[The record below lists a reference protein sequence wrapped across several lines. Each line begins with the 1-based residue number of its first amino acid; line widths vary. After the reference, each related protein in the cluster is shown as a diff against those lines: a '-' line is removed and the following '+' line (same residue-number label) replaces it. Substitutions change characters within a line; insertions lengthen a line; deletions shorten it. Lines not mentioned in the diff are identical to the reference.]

1 MKTVKKLSLI
11 LALSFV
17 AVMCLMLN
25 AAAEDLVYGD
35 YTYTVLEDDTVKITD
50 YNGSEKDIVLP
61 SEIDGKAVTVIGELA
76 FVENKE
82 ISSVVI
88 PDSVTSVEK
97 RAFAWCENLLE
108 VTFGNSL
115 TTIGHTAFGYTA
127 LFSIELPDT
136 VTEIGDFAFAYI
148 RSLRYADLGEN
159 VKYIGANAFN
169 LCDTL
174 ESGIRLYN
182 AEYIGS
188 YAFASCIGIKSVS
201 VSEKLSYI
209 GRDAFPEEPG
219 FCLYYAGS
227 EEQFNQIEFEEGN
240 GVGICREYNHVHEFG
255 EYSSDNNATTS
266 CDGSKSA
273 VCLNGCEFRDK
284 IRDKGT
290 KLEHVVQLTKVTAT
304 QTTTEITLS
313 WDAATG
319 ANTYKIYYK
328 DGSNW
333 KKCATTSATNHT
345 FKNLKPGAK
354 YIFSVQAGRILGTS
368 QEWPSG
374 RAICETATKSA
385 PITTAAATQT
395 TSTIKLTWS
404 ASEGATGYR
413 IFYQSGGKWKT
424 TVSST
429 SATSHTFKN
438 LKPGAKY
445 TFAIQPYVKNG
456 TAVVWGDYIEL
467 STATKSDAI
476 SKLTATQSESAIKL
490 SWSVSSGAT
499 GYRIFYQSGG
509 KWKVT
514 VSSTAATSHTFKN
527 LNAGAKFT
535 FAVQPYVKSGNAV
548 IWSDY
553 KTYTAATLPAAPK
566 VTASSTLGG
575 QAVVSWNAVSG
586 AEGYRLYYKVN
597 NGSYKLY
604 KTYSKAQTLT
614 FNNLTKGAKY
624 TFVVRAGKKT
634 SGGNIFS
641 AYTPVSTTIAY
652 KITRYQKVFESGKF
666 YMQVNDPDLGVVAM
680 ALNGNKMYVESS
692 MEGMSIKLIFRGDK
706 KSLSH
711 PNGTWYMVMDSLKK
725 YTIMPDD
732 IMGDDGDISEGFK
745 DDGEKI
751 TYKTTYE
758 TINGKRYEVE
768 SGKDSQG
775 VTYKYYFNG
784 DTLVRSQEILAD
796 GTVETTDINKIT
808 SSVPNGLFEIPSD
821 YSLMDISWILSGLDD

>member
-1 MKTVKKLSLI
+1 MKTAKKLTLI
-11 LALSFV
+11 LALSLV
-17 AVMCLMLN
+17 AVMCLVFN
-25 AAAEDLVYGD
+25 AGAEELVFGD
-35 YTYTVLEDDTVKITD
+35 YTYTVLEDDTVKITG
-50 YNGSEKDIVLP
+50 YNGNNKNIVIP
-61 SEIDGKAVTVIGELA
+61 SVIDGKAVTVIGELA

-88 PDSVTSVEK
+88 PDSVTAVEK
-97 RAFAWCENLLE
+97 RAFAWCENLLD

-148 RSLRYADLGEN
+148 RSLGYADLGEN
-159 VKYIGANAFN
+159 VKHIGAHAFN

-174 ESGIRLYN
+174 DGGLHLYN
-182 AEYIGS
+182 VEYIGTE
-188 YAFASCIGIKSVS
+188 AFANCVGLKAVS
-201 VSEKLSYI
+201 VSEKLAYV
-209 GRDAFPEEPG
+209 GRDAFPDERG

-240 GVGICREYNHVHEFG
+240 GNGICREYNHVHEFG
-255 EYSSDNNATTS
+255 EYYSDNNATTY

-304 QTTTEITLS
+304 QTTTEITLK
-313 WDAATG
+313 WNAAIG

-328 DGSNW
+328 NGGNW
-333 KKCATTSATNHT
+333 KLCATTSATSHT

-354 YIFSVQAGRILGTS
+354 YTFSVQAGRILGTS

-374 RAICETATKSA
+374 SAICETATKSA
-385 PITTAAATQT
+385 PISNATDTQT
-395 TSTIKLTWS
+395 TSSIKLTWS

-438 LKPGAKY
+438 LKSGMKY
-445 TFAIQPYVKNG
+445 TFAIRPYVKNG
-456 TAVVWGDYIEL
+456 SAVIWSDYIEL
-467 STATKSDAI
+467 STATKTDAI
-476 SKLTATQSESAIKL
+476 SKITATQTESTIKL
-490 SWSVSSGAT
+490 TWNAVKGAT
-499 GYRIFYQSGG
+499 GYRIYYKSGSS
-509 KWKVT
+509 WKVS
-514 VSSTAATSHTFKN
+514 VSATTKTTHTFKN
-527 LNAGAKFT
+527 LKAGAKFT
-535 FAVQPYVKSGNAV
+535 FAVRPYVKTADTV
-548 IWSDY
+548 IWSAY
-553 KTYTAATLPAAPK
+553 TTYTAATLPAAPK
-566 VTASSTLGG
+566 TTATSSLGG
-575 QAVVSWNAVSG
+575 QAVVSWSAVNG
-586 AEGYRLYYKVN
+586 AEGYKFYYKVN

-604 KTYSKAQTLT
+604 KTYAKPQKLT

-624 TFVVRAGKKT
+624 TFAVRAYKNT
-634 SGGNIFS
+634 TGGAVTGTFK
-641 AYTPVSTTIAY
+641 PVSVTIAY
-652 KITRYQKVFESGKF
+652 KITRYEKVFESGKF
-666 YMQVNDPDLGVVAM
+666 YMQVKDPDLGVVAM

-692 MEGMSIKLIFRGDK
+692 MDGMSMKLIFRGDK
-706 KSLSH
+706 KNKNN
-711 PNGTWYMVMDSLKK
+711 PDGTWYMVFDDLKK
-725 YTIMPDD
+725 YATASTDLLGNTEDVI
-732 IMGDDGDISEGFK
+732 GDFEEK
-745 DDGEKI
+745 GEKI
-751 TYKTTYE
+751 SYKTTYE
-758 TINGKRYEVE
+758 TIGGKRYEVE

-796 GTVETTDINKIT
+796 GTVSTTDFVKIS
-808 SSVPNGLFEIPSD
+808 SSVPDSLFTIPSD
-821 YSLMDISWILSGLDD
+821 YAYINLEWLLNSLV